1 MFRYHK
7 FNTKWLM
14 LRDIIKEKEVEKNIF
29 IILLIRMV
37 TNRSRTRRIM
47 VSC

>member
-1 MFRYHK
+1 MFRFDK

-14 LRDIIKEKEVEKNIF
+14 LGYIIKEKEVKKNIF

-37 TNRSRTRRIM
+37 TNRS
-47 VSC
+47 

>member
-1 MFRYHK
+1 MFRYDK

-14 LRDIIKEKEVEKNIF
+14 LGNIIKEKEVKKDIF
-29 IILLIRMV
+29 IILLIRVV